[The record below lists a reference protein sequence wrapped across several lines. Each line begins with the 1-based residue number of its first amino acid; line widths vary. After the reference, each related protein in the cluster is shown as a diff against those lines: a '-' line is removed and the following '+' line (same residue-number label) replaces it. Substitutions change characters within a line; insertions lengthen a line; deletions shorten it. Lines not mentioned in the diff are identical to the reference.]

1 MLEKLLM
8 IPGPTPINKKVL
20 KILSMPVKPHYGDK
34 WKKTYFSIIKKLKKI
49 VNSKNFPLLVPGSGT
64 YVMEAAI
71 SSLLNKND
79 NVLICYNGYWAE
91 RLNEICLSY
100 NLNVSFLKAK
110 FNSPINILKLENILK
125 KKKKIKMVLFVHV
138 ETSTGL
144 DNPIKEICNL
154 CSKYGVLS
162 LVDSVGGLGG
172 VEINFDK
179 MKIDILASSS
189 QKCLNSPAGLGILF
203 LSDKAKKMQNKKK
216 SKLGWSLN
224 LHNIDKYKKNWRE
237 WHPHGPT
244 TAPVSLYLALEKSID
259 LILKQGL
266 KKRYLR
272 HIRIKNLVRTKL
284 RKKNLE
290 LFVKDDTY
298 ASSALTTFL
307 LPNKIKLKNFL
318 NIMDKKYNI
327 TLSGDLG
334 YVNKRLV
341 RIAHMGNSANY
352 LYINQTLT
360 ALEAILFKNKK

>member
-1 MLEKLLM
+1 MLENLLM

-20 KILSMPVKPHYGDK
+20 KILSKPVKPHYGDK
-34 WKKTYFSIIKKLKKI
+34 WKKTYLSIIKKLKKI
-49 VNSKNFPLLVPGSGT
+49 VNSKNFPLIVPGSGT

-79 NVLICYNGYWAE
+79 TVLVCYNGYWAE
-91 RLNEICLSY
+91 RLKEICLSY
-100 NLNVSFLKAK
+100 NLNVKILKTK
-110 FNSPINILKLENILK
+110 FNSPINVFKLENILK
-125 KKKKIKMVLFVHV
+125 KNKKIKMVLFVHV

-144 DNPIKEICNL
+144 DNPIKVICNL

-172 VEINFDK
+172 VQINFDN

-203 LSDKAKKMQNKKK
+203 LSDKAKKIQNKNR
-216 SKLGWSLN
+216 SKIGWCLN
-224 LHNIDKYKKNWRE
+224 LYNIDKYKKNWKE

-259 LILKQGL
+259 LILKEGL

-272 HIRIKNLVRTKL
+272 HIKIKKYTRDKL
-284 RKKNLE
+284 KKKKLE
-290 LFVKDDTY
+290 LFIKDDTY

-318 NIMDKKYNI
+318 SQMDKKYNI

-334 YVNKRLV
+334 YVNSRLV

-352 LYINQTLT
+352 IYINQTLK
-360 ALEAILFKNKK
+360 ALDAILFKIKK